1 MMRKTKILVVED
13 ERILNDAYR
22 EILNKSG
29 YDVKRA
35 FDGAEALEILENY
48 KPDIILLDLKMPKLD
63 GIGFLKKYHTDG
75 KIHKSKIVLFSN
87 YDLQEEIDEAY
98 SLGADKYFLKAWA
111 SPKDL
116 VKIVK
121 ELEAK

>member
-1 MMRKTKILVVED
+1 MVED